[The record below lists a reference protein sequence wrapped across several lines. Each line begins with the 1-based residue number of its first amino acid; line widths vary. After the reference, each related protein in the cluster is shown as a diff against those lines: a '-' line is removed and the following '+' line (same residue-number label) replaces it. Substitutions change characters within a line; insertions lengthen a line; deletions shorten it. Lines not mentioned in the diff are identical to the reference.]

1 MEVSDVHV
9 DTDLSAYID
18 GELAPIDRARV
29 EAHLDGCD
37 RCRARLG
44 ELRATASLISAL
56 PSARPSRSLVPV
68 IRERFNWLRPT
79 RSLSAF
85 ASGAFLFV
93 FLVTAVARSGS
104 GLGGGTTG
112 TTAFGPAA
120 APAASA
126 APEAAAGRAFSPPP
140 QLAAPTQLPAPA
152 AAPQADAA
160 RGAASV
166 SPPAG
171 FALQA
176 TAAPT
181 TAPKAVEQATPTTAL
196 GAARSP
202 ADAAIRATRGVDQRP
217 SPLADPFLWLGLAVI
232 AAVAAIAAHW
242 RLRTT

>member
-1 MEVSDVHV
+1 VSDVHV
-9 DTDLSAYID
+9 DTDLSAYLD
-18 GELAPIDRARV
+18 GELAPADRARV

-37 RCRARLG
+37 RCRARLS
-44 ELRATASLISAL
+44 ELRATASLISAM

-68 IRERFNWLRPT
+68 IRERFNWLRPM

-104 GLGGGTTG
+104 GLGGGTT
-112 TTAFGPAA
+112 AFGPAGQAA
-120 APAASA
+120 APAPA
-126 APEAAAGRAFSPPP
+126 ATAAALP
-140 QLAAPTQLPAPA
+140 APTQIPAPA
-152 AAPQADAA
+152 AAPAADAA
-160 RGAASV
+160 RGAATATPS
-166 SPPAG
+166 G
-171 FALQA
+171 LGLQA

-181 TAPKAVEQATPTTAL
+181 QAPKAVEQATPTSAFRE
-196 GAARSP
+196 AQP
-202 ADAAIRATRGVDQRP
+202 ASDAAIRATRGLDQGP